1 MNEQVGADSP
11 PAGSVYRRLLLPIY
25 IPSLLSSISLQ
36 ALLVL
41 LPLYVLEQ
49 GAGAPFAAVLIG
61 LRGIGM
67 FLFDLPVGIL
77 LARLGDKPVLLFGVV
92 AMTASTALFA
102 LSDSLWVMGV
112 AAIVSGMG
120 FTAWMIG
127 RQSYIADNCEI
138 GERGRAMAAMAG
150 TMRLGGF
157 IGPAV
162 GAIVAQTFGFGV
174 AFIVLSATVG
184 AAALFVMSFSRNV
197 PPETRP
203 GNTHLSSGIK
213 EIVNANARIL
223 STGGI
228 ASVGLQ
234 LMRSGRILLIPLFG
248 HFLGLNITTIGLI
261 ISLSAMLDAAMFVP
275 VGMVMDR
282 YGRKWASVPCLL
294 LFAVSLALL
303 PLTQGYYSLL
313 AVSLLAGFANGL
325 GTGSL
330 LILGSDLAPIKG
342 GKEFLGIWRF
352 IGDIGHAG
360 GPLMIGALI
369 ELATLGLAATAT
381 AGIGLVSAAVLYWL
395 VDETLHRHRK
405 PD

>member
-1 MNEQVGADSP
+1 VKR
-11 PAGSVYRRLLLPIY
+11 GSVYRRLLLPIY

-41 LPLYVLEQ
+41 LPLYVLER

-61 LRGIGM
+61 LRGVGM
-67 FLFDLPVGIL
+67 LLFDLPVGVL
-77 LARLGDKPVLLFGVV
+77 LARLGDKPVLLYGLA
-92 AMTASTALFA
+92 AMMGSTALFA
-102 LSDSLWVMGV
+102 FSDSTWLMGV

-127 RQSYIADNCEI
+127 RQSYISDNCDV
-138 GERGRAMAAMAG
+138 GERGRAIAAMAG

-162 GAIVAQTFGFGV
+162 GAVVAQAFGFAVAFVVLSVGV
-174 AFIVLSATVG
+174 A
-184 AAALFVMSFSRNV
+184 AAALFVMSFSRNTTPV
-197 PPETRP
+197 TLP
-203 GNTHLSSGIK
+203 GNAHLSSIK
-213 EIVNANARIL
+213 DIVSNNARAL
-223 STGGI
+223 ATGGA

-234 LMRSGRILLIPLFG
+234 LMRSSRILLIPLFG
-248 HFLGLNITTIGLI
+248 HFLGLSITAIGLI
-261 ISLSAMLDAAMFVP
+261 ISLSAVLDAAMFVP
-275 VGMVMDR
+275 VGIVMDR

-294 LFAVSLALL
+294 IFAISLALL
-303 PLTQGYYSLL
+303 PLAQGYYSLL

-330 LILGSDLAPIKG
+330 LTLGSDLAPIKG
-342 GKEFLGIWRF
+342 SKEFLGVWRF

-369 ELATLGLAATAT
+369 NLATLGVAAAAT
-381 AGIGLVSAAVLYWL
+381 AGIGLVSAAVMVWL
-395 VDETLHRHRK
+395 VDETLRR
-405 PD
+405 

>member
-1 MNEQVGADSP
+1 
-11 PAGSVYRRLLLPIY
+11 LLLPIY

-41 LPLYVLEQ
+41 LPLYVLER

-61 LRGIGM
+61 LRGVGM
-67 FLFDLPVGIL
+67 LLFDLPVGVL
-77 LARLGDKPVLLFGVV
+77 LARLGDKPVLLYGLA
-92 AMTASTALFA
+92 AMMGSTALFA
-102 LSDSLWVMGV
+102 FSDSTWLMGV

-127 RQSYIADNCEI
+127 RQSYISDNCDV
-138 GERGRAMAAMAG
+138 GERGRAIAAMAG

-162 GAIVAQTFGFGV
+162 GAVVAQAFGFAVAFVVLSVGV
-174 AFIVLSATVG
+174 A
-184 AAALFVMSFSRNV
+184 AAALFVMSFSRNTTPV
-197 PPETRP
+197 TLP
-203 GNTHLSSGIK
+203 GNAHLSSIK
-213 EIVNANARIL
+213 DIVSNNARAL
-223 STGGI
+223 ATGGA

-234 LMRSGRILLIPLFG
+234 LMRSSRILLIPLFG
-248 HFLGLNITTIGLI
+248 HFLGLSITAIGLI
-261 ISLSAMLDAAMFVP
+261 ISLSAVLDAAMFVP
-275 VGMVMDR
+275 VGIVMDR

-294 LFAVSLALL
+294 IFAISLALL
-303 PLTQGYYSLL
+303 PLAQGYYSLL

-330 LILGSDLAPIKG
+330 LTLGSDLAPIKG
-342 GKEFLGIWRF
+342 SKEFLGVWRF

-369 ELATLGLAATAT
+369 NLATLGVAAAAT
-381 AGIGLVSAAVLYWL
+381 AGIGLVSAAVMVWL
-395 VDETLHRHRK
+395 VDETLRR
-405 PD
+405 

>member
-1 MNEQVGADSP
+1 MSEQLETSLA

-25 IPSLLSSISLQ
+25 VPTLLSSVSLQ

-41 LPLYVLEQ
+41 LPLYVLER
-49 GAGAPFAAVLIG
+49 GAGAPFAALLIG
-61 LRGIGM
+61 LRGVGM
-67 FLFDLPVGIL
+67 LLFDLPAGIL
-77 LARLGDKPVLLFGVV
+77 LARLGDKPVLLFGLV
-92 AMTASTALFA
+92 AMMLSTVLFA
-102 LSDSLWVMGV
+102 FSDSLWLMGI

-127 RQSYIADNCEI
+127 RQSYITDNCEI
-138 GERGRAMAAMAG
+138 GERGRAIAAMAG

-162 GAIVAQTFGFGV
+162 GAVVAQTFGFGV
-174 AFIVLSATVG
+174 AFIVLSASVG
-184 AAALFVMSFSRNV
+184 GAVLFVMSFSRDV
-197 PPETRP
+197 HPETQP
-203 GNTHLSSGIK
+203 GDAHLSSIK
-213 EIVNANARIL
+213 EIVSANVRVL
-223 STGGI
+223 STGGV

-234 LMRSGRILLIPLFG
+234 LMRSARILLIPLFG
-248 HFLGLNITTIGLI
+248 HFMGLSIAAIGLI
-261 ISLSAMLDAAMFVP
+261 MSLSAMLDAAMFVP
-275 VGMVMDR
+275 VGIIMDR
-282 YGRKWASVPCLL
+282 YGRKWVSVPCLL
-294 LFAVSLALL
+294 FFAASLALL

-330 LILGSDLAPIKG
+330 LTLGSDLAPLRG

-381 AGIGLVSAAVLYWL
+381 AGIGLVSAAVMYWL
-395 VDETLHRHRK
+395 VDETLRR
-405 PD
+405 